1 MWRSLNELAPQTTVP
16 HRIVNSAQLFNM
28 VLGALT
34 QYTSWLRNMLTEKA
48 KLALIN
54 VLAAGPIPRHVA
66 FVMDGNRRYARRLH
80 KQVQQGHAEGFVAL
94 RRVGNIFFYCP

>member
-1 MWRSLNELAPQTTVP
+1 
-16 HRIVNSAQLFNM
+16 M
-28 VLGALT
+28 VLGYLT
-34 QYTSWLRNMLTEKA
+34 QCTSWLQTTLTEKA
-48 KLALIN
+48 KLGLIN

-94 RRVGNIFFYCP
+94 RRVGIIFWAILSILKRPDLLL

>member
-1 MWRSLNELAPQTTVP
+1 
-16 HRIVNSAQLFNM
+16 M
-28 VLGALT
+28 VLGYLT
-34 QYTSWLRNMLTEKA
+34 QCTSWLQTTLTEKA

-94 RRVGNIFFYCP
+94 RRVGNIS